1 MITSH
6 PAPELLLDHVN
17 GRLPPA
23 VALVIDTHLE
33 LCRACRA
40 AVAEIEIL
48 GGALLESLSPVTV
61 SQDLLENTLAKLGTQ
76 DAVQL
81 EREALIRRAAV
92 AAKRAPRTLTP
103 LVGKDYE
110 RLTWNRIVD
119 GVEEARVPLAD
130 SAHRVTLLRARR
142 GSRFPFHD
150 HAGNEYLAVL
160 DGGFRCDGRPF
171 VKGDFASCG
180 ASESHGLTMDTHDA
194 CLCLLVLDGP
204 LLFPATEDAAL
215 NEVFR
220 R

>member
-33 LCRACRA
+33 LCRPCRT
-40 AVAEIEIL
+40 AVAEIEML
-48 GGALLESLSPVTV
+48 GGALLENLAPVPV
-61 SQDLLENTLAKLGTQ
+61 SQDLLDSTLAKLGMQ

-81 EREALIRRAAV
+81 ERGAPTRRAAV
-92 AAKRAPRTLTP
+92 AANRAPRTLTP
-103 LVGKDYE
+103 LVGKDYQ
-110 RLTWNRIVD
+110 RLTWNRIVE
-119 GVEEARVPLAD
+119 GVEEARVPLPD
-130 SAHRVTLLRARR
+130 STHRVTLLRARR

-150 HAGNEYLAVL
+150 HAGNEHLAVL

-171 VKGDFASCG
+171 VKGDFASCD

-204 LLFPATEDAAL
+204 LLFPAAENASL

-220 R
+220 L